1 MKLDNVLHLIFG
13 MKFIGQP
20 VSFTCILRRTHDS
33 FDALEAFAV
42 FGWYIDSMMHCL
54 LDAKY
59 SMNLVDH
66 CNLQTI

>member
-1 MKLDNVLHLIFG
+1 MKLDVSHLIFG

-20 VSFTCILRRTHDS
+20 VSFAYIVRRTHDS
-33 FDALEAFAV
+33 FDTLEASAV

-59 SMNLVDH
+59 SMHLVYH
-66 CNLQTI
+66 HNLQTI